1 MESREL
7 GKLKN
12 DQSDSPR
19 EEIYEEAGRN
29 KRIYKSQPVPLGAA
43 QHLKLQQ
50 WYESRLK
57 NYDSRRLRDA
67 LSDLLR
73 LNQVHDNQANRWLR
87 PSVPAI
93 KNFSYRSQRPYV
105 GEYKVS
111 GMTNNHSAQ
120 KIKLPP
126 ISRQSMDVIRVGQF
140 PFKPVKPATIA
151 INQAHAVLKAYTES
165 VTRQVKDE
173 EYAEPT
179 MLPYIPPAVYRK
191 VTLIQQRY
199 APYTNNHSAQKIKLP
214 PISRQSMDV
223 IRVGQFPFKPVKPA
237 TIAINQAHAV
247 LKAYTESVTG
257 QVKDEEYAEPTML
270 PYIPPAVYRKVTL
283 IQQRYAP
290 YTLAVRLS
298 NGCSGTLVTPLHVVT
313 SAHCVYPAT
322 SSNNH
327 SLKVEVPES
336 MGYRVHYVD
345 GVYVPRGYRIAKG
358 YGQTPNYAKAV
369 YDYAVITLNTP
380 IPGRKEKEFP
390 RIASVDVHRLGSMG
404 QIHIIGYPTDTYPQM
419 WQSSCS
425 FLDSRPALGGNFVT
439 SSCVSSRGM
448 GGAAALL
455 DSVRTRDEMKMIGI
469 ATNMV
474 LNEPTSIGDQKKSL
488 VLIFTPN
495 KVAEICQQI
504 RPWDQGGCV

>member
-1 MESREL
+1 MFDYLSCFIPLQTLVARKSPQTNPVVLNANSQTVTPNVRIPFPFKKIEGKIGSSKKPQPVESQEL
-7 GKLKN
+7 GRLKN
-12 DQSDSPR
+12 DQSDSLR
-19 EEIYEEAGRN
+19 EDIYEEAGRN
-29 KRIYKSQPVPLGAA
+29 KRIHKSQPVPLGAA
-43 QHLKLQQ
+43 QHLGLQQ

-57 NYDSRRLRDA
+57 NYDSSRLRDA

-73 LNQVHDNQANRWLR
+73 LNQVHDNQSNRWLR

-126 ISRQSMDVIRVGQF
+126 ISRQSMDVIRVGQS
-140 PFKPVKPATIA
+140 PFKPVKPVATA
-151 INQAHAVLKAYTES
+151 INHAHAVLKAYTES

-179 MLPYIPPAVYRK
+179 MV
-191 VTLIQQRY
+191 
-199 APYTNNHSAQKIKLP
+199 
-214 PISRQSMDV
+214 
-223 IRVGQFPFKPVKPA
+223 
-237 TIAINQAHAV
+237 
-247 LKAYTESVTG
+247 
-257 QVKDEEYAEPTML
+257 

-290 YTLAVRLS
+290 YTLTVRLS

-358 YGQTPNYAKAV
+358 DGMTPNYAKAV
-369 YDYAVITLNTP
+369 YDYAVITLNAP
-380 IPGRKEKEFP
+380 IPGRKEFP
-390 RIASVDVHRLGSMG
+390 RITSVDVRRLGSMG

-425 FLDSRPALGGNFVT
+425 FLDSKPALGGNFVT

-455 DSVRTRDEMKMIGI
+455 DSVKTRDEMKMIGI

-495 KVAEICQQI
+495 KVTEICQQI
-504 RPWDQGGCV
+504 KPWDQGGCV